1 MLEGPGSHQ
10 GIINLREPSHEL
22 DVQASAELEF
32 FSRQQADLAEKLRQ
46 QEQLLAMVQS
56 DINQREGLLSSSDDG

>member
-10 GIINLREPSHEL
+10 GIINLREPSDEL

-32 FSRQQADLAEKLRQ
+32 FSR
-46 QEQLLAMVQS
+46 
-56 DINQREGLLSSSDDG
+56 